1 MKSLNTRAWL
11 GLTLLSI
18 VMGVALFMS
27 AGTVGYWQAWAY
39 LAIFTGVSAATTLYL
54 VKRDPALL
62 ERRMRAGPTAET
74 RPAQK
79 IIMLFTSL
87 GFIGMLVVAG
97 LDSRF
102 GWSSVAPAV
111 VVAGDVLVVLG
122 CGLIVLVYRENT
134 FTVATVQIARNQ
146 TVITT
151 GPYALVRH
159 PMYASAVVYL
169 LAMPL
174 ALGSYWALVPM
185 ALTIPFLIWRLL
197 DEERLLA
204 RELPGYTDYQ
214 HRVPY
219 RLVPFV
225 W

>member
-18 VMGVALFMS
+18 VMGVVLFVS

-54 VKRDPALL
+54 MKRDPALL

-87 GFIGMLVVAG
+87 GFIGMLLLAG

-111 VVAGDVLVVLG
+111 GGAGGGLVVLG
-122 CGLIVLVYRENT
+122 GRPV
-134 FTVATVQIARNQ
+134 
-146 TVITT
+146 
-151 GPYALVRH
+151 ALVG
-159 PMYASAVVYL
+159 PKNT
-169 LAMPL
+169 
-174 ALGSYWALVPM
+174 VPP
-185 ALTIPFLIWRLL
+185 AAGPRL
-197 DEERLLA
+197 
-204 RELPGYTDYQ
+204 
-214 HRVPY
+214 
-219 RLVPFV
+219 
-225 W
+225 